1 MKNSPAKP
9 QSDYPEFAVNYET
22 ISRYFEPRLPRS
34 TFHDQVKKGMIIP
47 LKGIRGFY
55 LLNESL
61 RRMGLREV
69 RELPS
74 EPDTRSLEDIVRLA
88 FNLIDDMLFP
98 APSWMLYVEVIDPK
112 DADHARSIFERCREK
127 VEAYDNTPLKL
138 AYFQGV
144 LDWASM
150 AGSDAK

>member
-1 MKNSPAKP
+1 MKSSSAKP
-9 QSDYPEFAVNYET
+9 PSDIPEFAVRRET
-22 ISRYFEPRLPRS
+22 FDRYFDPPLPRS
-34 TFHDQVKKGMIIP
+34 TFHDFVQKGKIIP
-47 LKGIRGFY
+47 MKGIRGFY

-74 EPDTRSLEDIVRLA
+74 EPKSRSLEDIVRLA
-88 FNLIDDMLFP
+88 FTLIDQELFP
-98 APSWMLYVEVIDPK
+98 APSWLLHVEMIDIK
-112 DADHARSIFERCREK
+112 DADHARKLADQHREK
-127 VEAYDNTPLKL
+127 VASFDSVQLKL

-150 AGSDAK
+150 EEAQAT